1 MKSYKL
7 KFMSYKLGL
16 FIFIIYNSSFITHNS
31 FAQKPKLVVGIVV
44 DQMRYDY
51 LYRFSEKY
59 GNGGFNR
66 LMKDGFNCKNTQY
79 NYVPTYTGP
88 GHASIYTGTTPAIHG
103 IVANEWFDKKAKKE
117 VYCTDDK
124 NTKSVGT
131 ESKAGLMSPIN
142 LETTTV
148 GDEIKIASL
157 SKAKVISVALKDRSS
172 ILPAGHAADGAYWFD
187 GSTGNFITSTF
198 YRKDLPKWLVDFNAK
213 KLSQKYLEKDWNTL
227 LPLDKYTESL
237 PDDNAFEKAPNK
249 KEKPVFPY
257 DFTKQLE
264 KNNFEIIRATPF
276 GNSITKDL
284 SMAVIEGEGLGTD
297 NVCDMLCV
305 SFSSTDYVGHSF
317 GPKSI
322 ELEDVYIRLDKD
334 LEEFFTYLD
343 TKIGKGNY
351 ILFLT
356 ADHGASEVPAYLQ
369 SLKINA
375 GYVDGK
381 AIKKRLKAELY
392 REYGDSLVIEYIN
405 QQVYLNDSMIT
416 LKKLDKYIIEKF
428 CMKFLLFLP
437 EVSDVICGE
446 QLLTEPQTDIL
457 LKGFVQRGFN
467 NKRSGDVLV
476 SYKPGFIDY
485 DKTGTTHGSS
495 FSYDT
500 HVPLLFYGNGINT
513 GNSLRPVYITD
524 IASTICQLL
533 NIPYTNGNIG
543 NPIYEVIK

>member
-1 MKSYKL
+1 MRNKL
-7 KFMSYKLGL
+7 LYFLLILSPAV
-16 FIFIIYNSSFITHNS
+16 
-31 FAQKPKLVVGIVV
+31 FAQSPKLVIGIVI

-51 LYRFSEKY
+51 LFRFSEKY
-59 GNGGFNR
+59 SKGGFKRVMNE
-66 LMKDGFNCKNTQY
+66 GFQCKNAQY

-103 IVANEWFDKKAKKE
+103 IAGNEWFDKKTGKDI
-117 VYCTDDK
+117 YCTDDK
-124 NTKSVGT
+124 NTKAVGT
-131 ESKAGLMSPIN
+131 VSKAGLMSPVN
-142 LETTTV
+142 LDATTI

-157 SKAKVISVALKDRSS
+157 NKAKVIGVALKDRSS
-172 ILPAGHAADGAYWFD
+172 ILPAGHAADAAYWFD
-187 GSTGNFITSTF
+187 GSTGNFITSAF
-198 YRKDLPKWLVDFNAK
+198 YRNDLPKWLIDFNAK
-213 KLSQKYLEKDWNTL
+213 ELPKKYLALGWNTL

-237 PDDNAFEKAPNK
+237 PDDNAYEKAPNK
-249 KEKPVFPY
+249 KEKPIFPY
-257 DFTKQLE
+257 DFKVQLE
-264 KNNFEIIRATPF
+264 KSNFEIIRATPF

-284 SMAVIEGEGLGTD
+284 AIAAIEGENLGSD
-297 NVCDMLCV
+297 NICDMLCV

-351 ILFLT
+351 TLFLT

-375 GYVDGK
+375 GYVDGR
-381 AIKKRLKAELY
+381 AIKKKLKTELHK
-392 REYGDSLVIEYIN
+392 EFGDSLVMEYIN
-405 QQVYLNDSMIT
+405 QQVYLNDSIIT
-416 LKKLDKYIIEKF
+416 LKKLDKFSVEKY
-428 CMKFLLFLP
+428 CMNFFMELN
-437 EVSDVICGE
+437 EVSDVVCGE
-446 QLLTEPQTDIL
+446 QLLVQPQTDIL
-457 LKGFVQRGFN
+457 FKALVQRGFH

-476 SYKPGFIDY
+476 SYKPGFVDY
-485 DKTGTTHGSS
+485 EKTGTTHGSS

-500 HVPLLFYGNGINT
+500 HVPLLFYGCGINT
-513 GNSLRPVYITD
+513 GSTLRMIYITD